1 MRFDIRTAIPPV
13 TRNLIALNTMILLAE
28 WILPRI
34 GINLVQLL
42 GLHYVGAPDFRIWQP
57 VTYMFLHDQ
66 SGIGHLFFNMFAL
79 WMFGSVIERTWGE
92 KKYLLYYL
100 VTGIGAGIVQQVVW
114 HMAMTPELMVYSN
127 WLITIGASGA
137 VFGILLA
144 FGMLYPNVPMY
155 IMFVPIPVKAKWV
168 VIGYGVIELFAGIG
182 GWQSGV
188 AHFAH
193 LGGMLFGLLLIL
205 LWRRMDKTKHSRQ
218 SNEWWSN

>member
-1 MRFDIRTAIPPV
+1 MDTPEDWNKPLF
-13 TRNLIALNTMILLAE
+13 N
-28 WILPRI
+28 
-34 GINLVQLL
+34 LL
-42 GLHYVGAPDFRIWQP
+42 GLGNSCGGTDFRIWQP

-79 WMFGSVIERTWGE
+79 WMFGSVIERTGGE
-92 KKYLLYYL
+92 EVL
-100 VTGIGAGIVQQVVW
+100 IVLFGDGCW
-114 HMAMTPELMVYSN
+114 RRYSPASRVAY
-127 WLITIGASGA
+127 GDDSGA
-137 VFGILLA
+137 NGVLQLVDYYRSQWCRLRFSLA

-155 IMFVPIPVKAKWV
+155 IMFIPIPVKAKWV

-205 LWRRMDKTKHSRQ
+205 LWRE
-218 SNEWWSN
+218 NG